1 MFALPAGKQ
10 VSLKQ
15 RSWGLCHTKC
25 ELFVLYLSG
34 TKAQCWR
41 YVFFVFFVILIVDG
55 NDELKMIL
63 TMVEGWMGWLVVM
76 LCTVASPVP
85 STRTYDSYVSS
96 IALIDGLHM
105 KCIRA

>member
-1 MFALPAGKQ
+1 MN
-10 VSLKQ
+10 
-15 RSWGLCHTKC
+15 
-25 ELFVLYLSG
+25 YLSYTSQVPKRNAG
-34 TKAQCWR
+34 
-41 YVFFVFFVILIVDG
+41 VMFFLFFFVILIVDG

-96 IALIDGLHM
+96 ISSIALIDGLHM